1 MKTTT
6 TLGNARPLLLA
17 LCLWLLFGGS
27 ARSQEFTVSSFRLLP
42 NDASG
47 FVNSVRDLNDEP
59 TRSPSR
65 AMADWSSCLRLPRLE
80 PKERYRRCSKTD

>member
-17 LCLWLLFGGS
+17 LCLWLLCGGS

-42 NDASG
+42 NDVSA
-47 FVNSVRDLNDEP
+47 FVNSVR
-59 TRSPSR
+59 
-65 AMADWSSCLRLPRLE
+65 
-80 PKERYRRCSKTD
+80 